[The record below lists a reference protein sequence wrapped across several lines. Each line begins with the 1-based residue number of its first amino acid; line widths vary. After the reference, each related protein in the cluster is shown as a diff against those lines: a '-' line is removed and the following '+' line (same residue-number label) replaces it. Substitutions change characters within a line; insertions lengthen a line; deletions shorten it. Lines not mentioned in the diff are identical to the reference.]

1 MPAKRPQR
9 QAAVEAKARLAG
21 DTPTGTNT
29 RGKTAT
35 AKKASPRTR
44 KNGGSADPE
53 QEHGD
58 IDVEDNPEAADGAPM
73 KEEAAHVSEKE
84 EAEKDK
90 AKEEEA
96 STAPLPERVCTTARG
111 SVVAYRAS
119 SSPQCQVGGSPP
131 YIVERK
137 LGKGGFGQVYVGRRV
152 HGGTTKEGKDAQ
164 LVR

>member
-53 QEHGD
+53 QEHVEGD
-58 IDVEDNPEAADGAPM
+58 IDVEDNPEAADGAPVPM

-96 STAPLPERVCTTARG
+96 STAPLPERVCA
-111 SVVAYRAS
+111 A
-119 SSPQCQVGGSPP
+119 
-131 YIVERK
+131 
-137 LGKGGFGQVYVGRRV
+137 
-152 HGGTTKEGKDAQ
+152 
-164 LVR
+164 